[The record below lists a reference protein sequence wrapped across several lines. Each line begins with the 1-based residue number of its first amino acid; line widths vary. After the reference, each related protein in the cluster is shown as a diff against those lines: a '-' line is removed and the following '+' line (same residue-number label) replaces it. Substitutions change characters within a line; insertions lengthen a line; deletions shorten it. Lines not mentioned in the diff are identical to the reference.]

1 MGLFGKIKEILFD
14 EETVEIPV
22 ITKEEKTKEKEA
34 SKEKNKVKE
43 NVSRTNKN
51 DDEVIIK
58 KIETPKRETVKSD
71 DLFDMP
77 KFKEEVKEEK
87 KANSFTF
94 PVFNDDETPEIVE
107 PKRTRR
113 SAKSYSQ
120 DALVEDIPKRVNNQ
134 KNSEVHEHGGGYTTA
149 YDYSYGKYKGDYK
162 TSRETNHNVL
172 TKTLETRDEHTTFT
186 PSPII
191 SPVYGVLNENY
202 KKEDIITKHETRKI
216 TSTAL
221 DLDSV
226 RRKAYGTLE
235 DEIENSLDRQDAF
248 FGEPLEDDNEL
259 LDEENGISIDDL
271 LVDAEEN
278 DTLDEINDQTGE
290 IELFDVLNKDEIREP
305 DFGPHEEIEI
315 TEAED
320 VKPLEEVKTVGEMEE
335 INLDDDIE
343 ESPIIV
349 VNDDDVKTTRE
360 KRVPK
365 ANVMEVEEEKES
377 LGEEDLFD
385 LIDSL
390 YDGKGEE

>member
-22 ITKEEKTKEKEA
+22 ITKEEQTKEKEV
-34 SKEKNKVKE
+34 KEKSKSRE
-43 NVSRTNKN
+43 NVNKTKRAN
-51 DDEVIIK
+51 DEEVIIR
-58 KIETPKRETVKSD
+58 KIETPKRATSLSD

-94 PVFNDDETPEIVE
+94 PVFNDNEELTDYSE
-107 PKRTRR
+107 KRTKR
-113 SAKSYSQ
+113 SSKSYSQ
-120 DALVEDIPKRVNNQ
+120 DALIEDIPKRSNN
-134 KNSEVHEHGGGYTTA
+134 KETTPKHERTTGYNTA

-162 TSRETNHNVL
+162 SSRESNQTVL
-172 TKTLETRDEHTTFT
+172 EKTLQTKEEHTGFT

-202 KKEDIITKHETRKI
+202 KKEDIVSKREAYKNN
-216 TSTAL
+216 SNAL

-235 DEIENSLDRQDAF
+235 DDIEDSLNR
-248 FGEPLEDDNEL
+248 ENLEVEENYDEEL
-259 LDEENGISIDDL
+259 LEEDGISIDDL
-271 LVDAEEN
+271 LVDSQA
-278 DTLDEINDQTGE
+278 DDVLDEINDETSE
-290 IELFDVLNKDEIREP
+290 IELFDVTNKSGDEDNASADNTELL
-305 DFGPHEEIEI
+305 DEEDDLPSAV
-315 TEAED
+315 TLSEA
-320 VKPLEEVKTVGEMEE
+320 EE
-335 INLDDDIE
+335 INLDDE
-343 ESPIIV
+343 EENPIIV
-349 VNDDDVKTTRE
+349 VNDDEVKGARE

-365 ANVMEVEEEKES
+365 ASVVEEVEDKKES
-377 LGEEDLFD
+377 VGDEDLFD